1 MTQLRLAYSSVTKNS
16 VSKTNDSGLP
26 SKKLR
31 MSRATSSR
39 LPRLASKSI
48 QLLMK
53 DPAAAIVIEKLVD
66 DALRRLAG

>member
-1 MTQLRLAYSSVTKNS
+1 MTQLRLAYSG
-16 VSKTNDSGLP
+16 SKKRTARLELP

-31 MSRATSSR
+31 MSQASLCR

-53 DPAAAIVIEKLVD
+53 DPAAAIVIERLVD
-66 DALRRLAG
+66 DALRRLAV